1 MQRKELQQ
9 MNKYQE
15 PVVEIVDFSAEAV
28 MSGLEPGS
36 NPYDSPSV

>member
-1 MQRKELQQ
+1 

-28 MSGLEPGS
+28 MSGVGEGS
-36 NPYDSPSV
+36 NPYDGPSV